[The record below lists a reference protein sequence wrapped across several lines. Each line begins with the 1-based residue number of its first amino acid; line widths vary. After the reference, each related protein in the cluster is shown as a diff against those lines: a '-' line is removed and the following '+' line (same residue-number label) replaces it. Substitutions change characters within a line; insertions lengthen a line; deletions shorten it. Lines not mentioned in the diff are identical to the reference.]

1 MYMNLMETL
10 NFLRKKIAWKTP
22 LNLLMVK
29 SLSLVCKNLIET
41 LNLSRNELSLKI
53 KINVFSIVIRE

>member
-10 NFLRKKIAWKTP
+10 NFLRKKIASKTP

-41 LNLSRNELSLKI
+41 LNLSSSELSLKI
-53 KINVFSIVIRE
+53 KINVFSIVIRK